1 MNATPATLIAS
12 DLCVDF
18 DSRTGPVRILHH
30 IGFTVAH
37 GQTLGLVG
45 ESGCGKSMTAL
56 ALMRLIPSPGT
67 IAHGSALLQGE
78 DIFAVS
84 EDRMRNL
91 RGSALA
97 MIFQEPMTSLNPVFT
112 VGSQIRETLREHRKL
127 LAGEARE
134 QAVELLRAVY
144 VPDPERRVNAYP
156 HQLSGGM
163 RQRVMIAMAL
173 ACNPALLIADEPTTA
188 LDATVQAQIFDLLHE
203 VQEQRGTS
211 IILVTHDFGAVA
223 EMADRII
230 VMYAGHSIEEGSV
243 EEIVGDPRH
252 PYTQGLLRC
261 VPSVGQNLGQRKPL
275 AEIPGTVPDL
285 RNLGAGCPFSE
296 RCSHVLPK
304 CSSMPPAFV
313 VGPGRMAA
321 CWLVE
326 PKAHQIRPS

>member
-1 MNATPATLIAS
+1 MSEVPTTLTAS

-30 IGFTVAH
+30 VGFAVAR

-56 ALMRLIPSPGT
+56 ALMRLIPPPGAIT
-67 IAHGSALLQGE
+67 QGTAILE
-78 DIFAVS
+78 DDDLFAVS
-84 EDRMRNL
+84 EDRMRDL

-112 VGSQIRETLREHRKL
+112 IGTQIGETLREHRGL
-127 LAGEARE
+127 SRNEARE
-134 QAVELLRAVY
+134 QAVELLRSVY
-144 VPDPERRVNAYP
+144 VPDPQRRVNAYP

-163 RQRVMIAMAL
+163 RQRVMIAIAL
-173 ACNPALLIADEPTTA
+173 ACNPVLLIADEPTTA
-188 LDATVQAQIFDLLHE
+188 LDATVQAQIFDLLQE

-230 VMYAGHSIEEGSV
+230 VMYAGHNVEEGSV
-243 EEIVGDPRH
+243 EEIIDDPRH

-261 VPSVGQNLGQRKPL
+261 VPTVQQGGGARAPL
-275 AEIPGTVPDL
+275 AEIPGTVPDP
-285 RNLGAGCPFSE
+285 RRLGTGCSFAE
-296 RCSHVLPK
+296 RCPRVLPK
-304 CSSMPPAFV
+304 CASKPPAFV
-313 VGPGRMAA
+313 VGPGRTVA
-321 CWLVE
+321 CWLVDPE
-326 PKAHQIRPS
+326 AQGVLSP